1 MRWLLFGLLGSALVT
16 ALLLLGLLRL
26 PLAAA
31 DRAMLRE
38 YEAIRS
44 ALAHDPLDDAKA
56 AALVPASNHEAK
68 QKMRTRRA

>member
-1 MRWLLFGLLGSALVT
+1 MKANRGKARQEKDARKTENLWRKVRLLLFGLLGSARVT
-16 ALLLLGLLRL
+16 ALLLLGLLPM

-44 ALAHDPLDDAKA
+44 
-56 AALVPASNHEAK
+56 S
-68 QKMRTRRA
+68 Q